1 MRDERLAAERQPHKQ
16 PAPERKPQAASDERR
31 GDQPR
36 NPGPVERTEWRGSGV
51 CGDRHT
57 D

>member
-1 MRDERLAAERQPHKQ
+1 MRDERLAAKRQPQKQ
-16 PAPERKPQAASDERR
+16 PVPPRELQTANDQRR
-31 GDQPR
+31 GDQQR
-36 NPGPVERTEWRGSGV
+36 KPGPVERTEWRGSGV